1 MTVAQ
6 ALKLALTLPDVEK
19 GTAYGGPAVKT
30 GGQMFACKTTH
41 KSAEPNTLVVRLDFA
56 DRDAMIAED
65 PETYYLKDHYVPY
78 PCVLVR
84 LDKVHPDAMRDL
96 LIAGHRFVSATIK
109 KKKRGAAAAPRRP
122 RSRRSST
129 S

>member
-6 ALKLALTLPDVEK
+6 ALELALTLPDVEK
-19 GTAYGGPAVKT
+19 GTAYGAPAVKT

-41 KSAEPNTLVVRLDFA
+41 KSAESNTLAVRLDFGE
-56 DRDAMIAED
+56 RDALIAED
-65 PETYYLKDHYVPY
+65 PETYYLKPHYVAY

-96 LIAGHRFVSATIK
+96 LIAGHRFVTSKIRK
-109 KKKRGAAAAPRRP
+109 QKRGAGAGPRKR

-129 S
+129 G

>member
-1 MTVAQ
+1 MTVAD
-6 ALKLALTLPDVEK
+6 ALALALSLPNVEK
-19 GTAYGGPAVKT
+19 GTAYGAPAVKT

-41 KSAEPNTLVVRLDFA
+41 RSAEPNSLAVRLSFE
-56 DRDAMIAED
+56 DRDALIAEE
-65 PETYYLKDHYVPY
+65 PGTYYLKEHYVDY

-96 LIAGHRFVSATIK
+96 LTAAHRFVTEKARA
-109 KKKRGAAAAPRRP
+109 KRGAAAAPRKR

-129 S
+129 D